1 MKPVYVATD
10 YHEKQLQR
18 ALLQYNRPQNADL
31 VREALIKAGRE
42 DLIGYGEECL
52 VRPAGGKPQVASR
65 PASGA
70 KQSAKPQCKTAGAA
84 AGGKKSQVKPKTD
97 KKPQGADQ
105 PKRAPKPAYKAG
117 WAKPKAKKNKK

>member
-31 VREALIKAGRE
+31 VREALTKAGRE

-52 VRPAGGKPQVASR
+52 VRPAGGGGHYPKQDMARNAGRSRNDGKKASAVQKASSR
-65 PASGA
+65 PQRESKAN
-70 KQSAKPQCKTAGAA
+70 
-84 AGGKKSQVKPKTD
+84 PK
-97 KKPQGADQ
+97 ADQ
-105 PKRAPKPAYKAG
+105 RPQKPSYKAG
-117 WAKPKAKKNKK
+117 WAKPKAKKSGKKK